1 MNQTLKR
8 IKKSNS
14 FLYLTP
20 YQIFDIESKKE
31 KGGIEGYRCPKKYFD
46 YHEVLWLRKREN
58 ILKRHRAIWPPEDWK
73 SNPDTGK
80 KVPPRKYNFID
91 ERIRWANSF
100 NDIKKSQE
108 IKDAL
113 EAKGKIIEDFKPFK
127 SDFEKKVN
135 KKNLGLELK
144 NHEEKLKKIR
154 EQINLIPQHKQNAIE
169 QVIEKMKNNVIN
181 HKPFTGKSNWSKS
194 ERIMYNS
201 ESEYLGEQVPFWN
214 NYSKE
219 EDKKKSEF
227 YPLRIK
233 FLRRSP
239 SWSFG
244 PAKKDD
250 KTKETASEYIKARD
264 ERLEEKANSVFEKM
278 GIDKKKYQVNAVE
291 SFNKVINHGML
302 PILFRK
308 PFNFKE
314 TEQYISAMENRS
326 FESPAPNLYWDDGKS
341 RIKLRKDVD
350 EDDAKRWV
358 MTRDKT
364 YRSIYTYGLK
374 KGVF

>member
-1 MNQTLKR
+1 MNR
-8 IKKSNS
+8 IKNMKKSNS
-14 FLYLTP
+14 FAYLTP
-20 YQIFDIESKKE
+20 QQIYDIETKKL

-58 ILKRHRAIWPPEDWK
+58 ILKKHKVVWPPENWK

-80 KVPPRKYNFID
+80 KIPPRKLNFID
-91 ERIRWANSF
+91 ERIRWVNSF
-100 NDIKKSQE
+100 TDLKKSQE
-108 IKDAL
+108 LKDAL
-113 EAKGKIIEDFKPFK
+113 EAKGKTIGEFKPFK
-127 SDFEKKVN
+127 SDFEKKIN
-135 KKNLGLELK
+135 KKNLRLEFK

-154 EQINLIPQHKQNAIE
+154 DQINLIPQYKQNAIE
-169 QVIEKMKNNVIN
+169 QVIEKMKNNDIH
-181 HKPFTGKSNWSKS
+181 HKPFIGKSNWGKS

-201 ESEYLGEQVPFWN
+201 ESEYLGEQTPFWN
-214 NYSKE
+214 NNSNE

-227 YPLRIK
+227 YPMKLKI
-233 FLRRSP
+233 LRRSP

-250 KTKETASEYIKARD
+250 NTKEQASQYIKARD

-291 SFNKVINHGML
+291 SYNKVIKHGML

-308 PFNFKE
+308 PFNFKD
-314 TEQYISAMENRS
+314 TEQYKSAMENRS

-341 RIKLRKDVD
+341 RVKLRKNVD
-350 EDDAKRWV
+350 EDQEKSWV
-358 MTRDKT
+358 MSRDKT
-364 YRSIYTYGLK
+364 YRNIYTYGLK
-374 KGVF
+374 KGIF

>member
-8 IKKSNS
+8 MKKSNS

-20 YQIFDIESKKE
+20 HQIFDIESKKE

-58 ILKRHRAIWPPEDWK
+58 ILKRHRAVWPPEDWK

-113 EAKGKIIEDFKPFK
+113 EAKGKIIGDFKPFK

>member
-1 MNQTLKR
+1 MER
-8 IKKSNS
+8 IKKMKKCNS
-14 FLYLTP
+14 FAYLTP
-20 YQIFDIESKKE
+20 QQIYDIENKKL

-58 ILKRHRAIWPPEDWK
+58 ILKKHKAVWPPEHWK

-80 KVPPRKYNFID
+80 KIPPRNYNFID

-100 NDIKKSQE
+100 TDLKKSQE
-108 IKDAL
+108 LKEAL
-113 EAKGKIIEDFKPFK
+113 EAKGKTIGEFKPYK

-135 KKNLGLELK
+135 KKNLRLEFK
-144 NHEEKLKKIR
+144 TREEKLKKIR
-154 EQINLIPQHKQNAIE
+154 DQINLIPQYKQNAIE
-169 QVIEKMKNNVIN
+169 QVLEKMKNNDIH
-181 HKPFTGKSNWSKS
+181 HKPFTGKSNWGKS
-194 ERIMYNS
+194 ERILYNS
-201 ESEYLGEQVPFWN
+201 EYEYLGEQIPFWN
-214 NYSKE
+214 NNSKE

-227 YPLRIK
+227 YPMRLKI
-233 FLRRSP
+233 LRRSP

-250 KTKETASEYIKARD
+250 ATKEQASQYIKARD

-278 GIDKKKYQVNAVE
+278 GIDKKKYQVNSVE
-291 SFNKVINHGML
+291 SYNKVIKHGML

-308 PFNFKE
+308 PFNYKD
-314 TEQYISAMENRS
+314 TDQYKSAMENRS

-341 RIKLRKDVD
+341 RVKLRKNVD
-350 EDDAKRWV
+350 EDQEKSWV
-358 MTRDKT
+358 MSRDRT

-374 KGVF
+374 KGIF

>member
-8 IKKSNS
+8 MKKSNS

-20 YQIFDIESKKE
+20 HQIFDIESKKE

-46 YHEVLWLRKREN
+46 YNEVLWLRKREK
-58 ILKRHRAIWPPEDWK
+58 ILKRHRAVWPPEDWK
-73 SNPDTGK
+73 SSPDTGK

-91 ERIRWANSF
+91 ERIKWANSF

-113 EAKGKIIEDFKPFK
+113 EAKGKIIEEFKPFK

-144 NHEEKLKKIR
+144 NHEEKLKKIT

-169 QVIEKMKNNVIN
+169 QVIEKMKNNARI
-181 HKPFTGKSNWSKS
+181 HKPFTGKSNWGKS

-250 KTKETASEYIKARD
+250 KTKETVSEYIKARD

-374 KGVF
+374 KGIF